1 MCGLGINI
9 TSFAHLLKKV
19 DFDAIVDHLALVHI
33 LKSKTE
39 PATSRIKRLLEVL
52 GAYSFNLYYMK
63 YKDMILS
70 DFLSR
75 QGIDQSN
82 PHEIIPISFDMK
94 AILNDKY
101 YNVEEEEEEETKYL
115 VQTCSQT
122 KSSGIKVPEV
132 HGAKKGVDPNLRPEW
147 LVKRSQKS
155 AEKSRIEQNERNPS
169 TQENQVRNQLGS
181 GQRKDTRK
189 PQTEQ
194 SANKNIEQSRENVP
208 KHVYNPQEIKIPIY
222 PNQITKPPPKPPDKV
237 LQDDRQ
243 IDLELDL
250 EINKDF
256 EENSPYQEGII
267 SEIYQRPDK
276 SQLVDPPELI
286 DLVNTERIVQ
296 KYLPKQTDIDR
307 ILKVIQRKY

>member
-1 MCGLGINI
+1 MCGLAINI

-52 GAYSFNLYYMK
+52 SAYSFNLYYMK
-63 YKDMILS
+63 GKDMILS

-75 QGIDQSN
+75 QGIDKTN
-82 PHEIIPISFDMK
+82 PHEMLPISFDMK
-94 AILNDKY
+94 AILNYKY
-101 YNVEEEEEEETKYL
+101 YNVEEEEESKYL
-115 VQTCSQT
+115 VQTYSQT

-155 AEKSRIEQNERNPS
+155 VEKSRIEQNERNPS
-169 TQENQVRNQLGS
+169 IQENQIRNQLGS
-181 GQRKDTRK
+181 RQRKDTRK

-208 KHVYNPQEIKIPIY
+208 QHVYNPQEVKIPIY
-222 PNQITKPPPKPPDKV
+222 PNQITKPPDKV
-237 LQDDRQ
+237 IKDDRQ

-296 KYLPKQTDIDR
+296 KYLPKQTDIDK
-307 ILKVIQRKY
+307 ILR